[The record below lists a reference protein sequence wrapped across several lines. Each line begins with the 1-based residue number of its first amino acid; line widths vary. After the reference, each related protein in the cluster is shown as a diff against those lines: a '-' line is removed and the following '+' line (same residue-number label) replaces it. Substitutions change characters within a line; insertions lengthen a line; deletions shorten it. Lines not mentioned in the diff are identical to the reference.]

1 MQNPDQ
7 ASLLLGSDVTTI
19 KYGSYQTLRTKEVF

>member
-7 ASLLLGSDVTTI
+7 ASLLLGSDFTAI
-19 KYGSYQTLRTKEVF
+19 KYDSYQTLRTKEVF